1 MVIILS
7 KFVYLMLKVKF
18 SSYFV
23 SNSIY
28 CVVER
33 LNGNLIE
40 DLFGVLGWVV
50 CV

>member
-23 SNSIY
+23 SNNIY
-28 CVVER
+28 WVVER
-33 LNGNLIE
+33 LNGSLIG
-40 DLFGVLGWVV
+40 DLYWVLGWVV